1 MPFPNIDPIAFS
13 LGPLVVRWY
22 ALAYLFGIGLG
33 TAYGVLLLSR
43 KTLWWRN
50 NPPFTGAQ
58 FIDFAFWAVLGAILG
73 GRIGYV
79 LFYNPS
85 YFFANP
91 MQILEVWNGG
101 MSFHGGL
108 LGVVIAMTF
117 FARHKGANILSSWDL
132 LATLAPIGL
141 FLGRIAN
148 FINGELY
155 GRVTTLPWGVVFP
168 GGGDLPRHPSQLYE
182 AALEGLVLFIALRIA
197 THVFY
202 SLRRPGLVAGLF
214 GIGYALSRLLVEQ
227 VRLPDVQ
234 IGYLYAN
241 WLTLGM
247 VLTLPVLIGGI
258 ILVRSEERRVGKEC
272 RSRWSPDP

>member
-1 MPFPNIDPIAFS
+1 MPFPEIDPIAFS

-33 TAYGVLLLSR
+33 TAYGVVLLAR
-43 KTLWWRN
+43 KTLWWQNR
-50 NPPFTGAQ
+50 PPLTGSQ
-58 FIDFAFWAVLGAILG
+58 FIDFAFWAVLGAIIG

-79 LFYNPS
+79 LFYNPT

-91 MQILEVWNGG
+91 MQILQVWNGG

-108 LGVVIAMTF
+108 IGVVTAMTF

-141 FLGRIAN
+141 FLGRLAN

-155 GRVTTLPWGVVFP
+155 GRVTSLPWGVVFP

-182 AALEGLVLFIALRIA
+182 ALLEGLILFIALRIA

-227 VRLPDVQ
+227 VRLPDIQV
-234 IGYLYAN
+234 GYLYAD

-247 VLTLPVLIGGI
+247 VLTLPLLIGGI
-258 ILVRSEERRVGKEC
+258 ILVAISLRQPNG
-272 RSRWSPDP
+272 SR